1 MGMADELMF
10 ERDER
15 KRNEVLASY
24 LNLPLEVVESFDV
37 EIQMSETSDGAPI
50 AYYIEIPAHVPDAVI
65 NGLDGANGRTIYLPL
80 NIFDDEDAFMS
91 DTDEAG

>member
-1 MGMADELMF
+1 MGMTDELMF

-24 LNLPLEVVESFDV
+24 LMLPLEVVESFDV

-50 AYYIEIPAHVPDAVI
+50 AYYFEIPAHVPEAVI
-65 NGLDGANGRTIYLPL
+65 SGIDGANGRTIYLPL
-80 NIFDDEDAFMS
+80 SIFDEGDAL
-91 DTDEAG
+91 